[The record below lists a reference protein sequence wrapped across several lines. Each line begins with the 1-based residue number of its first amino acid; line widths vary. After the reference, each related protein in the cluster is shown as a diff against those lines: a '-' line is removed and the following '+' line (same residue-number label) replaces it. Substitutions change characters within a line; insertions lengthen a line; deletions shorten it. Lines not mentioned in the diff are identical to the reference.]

1 MITTPEEYFKYLW
14 GIEILEPVLD
24 EQGNEV
30 LDENG
35 EVKMQVKNPYNNKP
49 LLSIILP
56 SDEKTF
62 DVDLASRTI
71 SVPTFLSVAKDHRAE
86 TVYFL
91 VDRFFE
97 YKDLATTSCMI
108 EFINAEGKGGFY
120 PVPFYD
126 ITSYPRY
133 FSTEYVNGEEEKTV
147 VHEAKMII
155 PWCIEG
161 DVTAA
166 PGPVQ
171 FTLRFY
177 ELDETGTEFAYNLRT
192 LVATGQVLNGMDAG
206 ILDEASAD
214 LEANFAEQ
222 INDKIEHATSTIYWT
237 DLPTDTY
244 NSIVVF
250 TTRHEDDEIDDYE
263 NGLENAQPRH

>member
-14 GIEILEPVLD
+14 GIEIQKPLVDDEGNEVLD
-24 EQGNEV
+24 EQGNV
-30 LDENG
+30 I
-35 EVKMQVKNPYNNKP
+35 MQTVNPYNNKP

-56 SDEKTF
+56 SDERTF
-62 DVDLASRTI
+62 DIDLASRTI

-91 VDRFFE
+91 VDRYYE

-133 FSTEYVNGEEEKTV
+133 FSGDDENI

-166 PGPVQ
+166 AGPVQ
-171 FTLRFY
+171 FVVRFY
-177 ELDETGTEFAYNLRT
+177 NLDETNTTFVYNIRT
-192 LVATGQVLNGMDAG
+192 KVATAEVLGTLDGQ
-206 ILDEASAD
+206 ILEEANSE

-222 INDKIEHATSTIYWT
+222 INDKIDNATATIYWT
-237 DLPTDTY
+237 DLPDNTLRSDFHATVPHVDTISY
-244 NSIVVF
+244 GNSL
-250 TTRHEDDEIDDYE
+250 EDATPHK
-263 NGLENAQPRH
+263 NWLEGAL

>member
-14 GIEILEPVLD
+14 GIEIQRPLLD
-24 EQGNEV
+24 EEGNEV
-30 LDENG
+30 LDDEGNVIM
-35 EVKMQVKNPYNNKP
+35 ETVNPYNNKP

-56 SDEKTF
+56 SDERTF

-71 SVPTFLSVAKDHRAE
+71 SVPTFLSVARDHRAE

-91 VDRFFE
+91 VDRYFE

-126 ITSYPRY
+126 ASSYPRY
-133 FSTEYVNGEEEKTV
+133 FSGDEEIV
-147 VHEAKMII
+147 VHEAKIII

-171 FTLRFY
+171 FALRFY
-177 ELDETGTEFAYNLRT
+177 ELDETGKHFAYNVRT
-192 LVATGQVLNGMDAG
+192 QVATAQVLEGMDAG
-206 ILDEASAD
+206 VLDEASAELD
-214 LEANFAEQ
+214 ANFAEQ
-222 INDKIEHATSTIYWT
+222 INDKIEHATATIYWT
-237 DLPTDTY
+237 DLPDTTFRSDFHMTIPNEDSTDY
-244 NSIVVF
+244 QA
-250 TTRHEDDEIDDYE
+250 
-263 NGLENAQPRH
+263 GAENASPNQNWLEGSL

>member
-14 GIEILEPVLD
+14 GIEIQEPL
-24 EQGNEV
+24 

-35 EVKMQVKNPYNNKP
+35 NPKVDEEGNVIMVTKNPYNNKP
-49 LLSIILP
+49 LLSFILP

-62 DVDLASRTI
+62 DVDLSSRTI
-71 SVPTFLSVAKDHRAE
+71 SVPTFLSVSKDHRAE

-126 ITSYPRY
+126 ISSYPRY
-133 FSTEYVNGEEEKTV
+133 FSEEDGETV

-171 FTLRFY
+171 FALRFY
-177 ELDETGTEFAYNLRT
+177 ELDETKTEFAYNVRT
-192 LVATGQVLNGMDAG
+192 LTATAQVLSGMDAG
-206 ILDEASAD
+206 ILDEASAN
-214 LEANFAEQ
+214 LKANFAQQ
-222 INDKIEHATSTIYWT
+222 IKEMIDSASATIYWT
-237 DLPTDTY
+237 DLPDGVFKSDFQVTDKTDLT
-244 NSIVVF
+244 N
-250 TTRHEDDEIDDYE
+250 DYS
-263 NGLENAQPRH
+263 NGLENASPMRSYKG